1 MDPELRW
8 RLDLIIGLL
17 TVLALCAAALVLIF
31 GGLGAFGVVVVAGF
45 LAGLLGRGLR
55 HGLIWQRETR

>member
-17 TVLALCAAALVLIF
+17 TFVALSVASLVLWTVGVPGLAF
-31 GGLGAFGVVVVAGF
+31 LVGVGLLLGLLLQGLGMSPNP
-45 LAGLLGRGLR
+45 R
-55 HGLIWQRETR
+55 TR